1 MSSSFSPHTQHR
13 PLPTLHYTRL
23 HISLLLL
30 CPIRRC
36 GRLSLLLLLFC
47 FVAFRLLLVN
57 NFETRSRSLS
67 LAHTFLRSRSH
78 SRIQCRMTA
87 KNVFRIFSF
96 SCLISLLCFYF
107 SFDIYTHTHTHAH
120 RSMGRDKLLHLA

>member
-1 MSSSFSPHTQHR
+1 MCRRRLVHIHNTHPYLHYT
-13 PLPTLHYTRL
+13 TLHY
-23 HISLLLL
+23 IY
-30 CPIRRC
+30 RC
-36 GRLSLLLLLFC
+36 CCAPFGVVVASRCCCCCLVLLLFAC
-47 FVAFRLLLVN
+47 CLS
-57 NFETRSRSLS
+57 TTSRRALALF
-67 LAHTFLRSRSH
+67 LAHTLLRSRSH